1 MDNELE
7 ELKNFV
13 MDIEEIEQIAKS
25 INSFN
30 LFETLGMINQ
40 EIRHSNVLAWLL
52 DPFQTHNIGYLFL
65 QKFLKD
71 LILFNLNS
79 SEQINDQLIFD
90 FETIN
95 YEEVEVRREYKN
107 IDLLILINEESKNYC
122 IVIENK
128 IRSTES
134 KNQLSKYKAIVDK
147 EFRNYNKIFV
157 FLSPD
162 QQIPTDNEW
171 ITYGYDRIQNL
182 LINILSSR
190 KSEFSRS
197 VIEFLDQ
204 YLYILRRN
212 IVGDKNI
219 EYICKNLYKKHAK
232 ALDLIFQYRPD
243 IYLNIK
249 ESIVS
254 FLKEENRIVLDADN
268 PSKTYIRFTTKKID
282 EIIPKEGS
290 GWTNSKR
297 ILLFEFQ
304 NLSDRLNL
312 KLYIGP
318 GEPSLREKLHAILN
332 SERNPIFIQKK
343 TLTDKW
349 HSVYSLEIL
358 KKNDYSKFEDN
369 EYDITDLKIKESLKK
384 EFLPKLEE
392 IEDYI
397 LENFKYK

>member
-1 MDNELE
+1 MENELD
-7 ELKNFV
+7 ELKHFV

-30 LFETLGMINQ
+30 LFETLGMVNQ

-71 LILFNLNS
+71 LIVFNLNS
-79 SEQINDQLIFD
+79 SEQINDELIFD
-90 FETIN
+90 FETLN

-107 IDLLILINEESKNYC
+107 IDLIILINENSKHYC

-147 EFRNYNKIFV
+147 EFNDYNKIFV

-182 LINILSSR
+182 LINILNSR
-190 KSEFSRS
+190 KSAISKS
-197 VIEFLDQ
+197 VFEFLDQ

-212 IVGDKNI
+212 IVGDKSI
-219 EYICKNLYKKHAK
+219 EDICKNLYKKHSK

-254 FLKEENRIVLDADN
+254 FLREENRIVLDAEN

-282 EIIPKEGS
+282 EIIPENGS

-318 GEPSLREKLHAILN
+318 GEKSLREKLHAILN
-332 SERNPIFIQKK
+332 SEKNSIFITKK

-349 HSVYSLEIL
+349 HSVFSLEIL

-369 EYDITDLKIKESLKK
+369 EYETIDLKIKDSLKK
-384 EFLPKLEE
+384 EFLPKLNE

-397 LENFKYK
+397 LENFK